1 MWCVI
6 NIRTNELMSKEG
18 EEKEYAI
25 ILLNLRKFILLI
37 KYIATIYYITKYFY
51 NMNPTVIWWNLCC
64 KFNIIEYNTKYI
76 SVK

>member
-1 MWCVI
+1 
-6 NIRTNELMSKEG
+6 MSKEG

-51 NMNPTVIWWNLCC
+51 NMNPTVI
-64 KFNIIEYNTKYI
+64 
-76 SVK
+76 